1 MGHLVWH
8 PDSHIYSLPHCTSNQ
23 VIIATPQITHRV
35 LTFGRNLS
43 HLNENR
49 ITELPK
55 LDECQH
61 PTADVHLVLLSY
73 VKTVYC
79 LLGVWLHLQLMYRN
93 TYRGQREKE
102 TEQE

>member
-1 MGHLVWH
+1 MRHPVWH
-8 PDSHIYSLPHCTSNQ
+8 PSSSNQ
-23 VIIATPQITHRV
+23 VIKATLTNITHHG
-35 LTFGRNLS
+35 LTFGGNLS
-43 HLNENR
+43 HLNENG

-73 VKTVYC
+73 VETIYC

-93 TYRGQREKE
+93 TYRGQKERERKKIKRVF
-102 TEQE
+102 